1 MKEKSEH
8 SKIENEMQEM
18 LTQVLQIET
27 KGYWMVTQS
36 HMKILNSLV
45 KLNIW
50 TNVKTS
56 IIIILGGFF
65 TI

>member
-1 MKEKSEH
+1 
-8 SKIENEMQEM
+8 M

>member
-27 KGYWMVTQS
+27 EGCWMVTQS
-36 HMKILNSLV
+36 RMKFLNSLV
-45 KLNIW
+45 KLNIS
-50 TNVKTS
+50 TNVKIS

>member
-27 KGYWMVTQS
+27 EGCWMVTQS
-36 HMKILNSLV
+36 RMKILNSLV
-45 KLNIW
+45 KLNIS
-50 TNVKTS
+50 TNVKIS

>member
-27 KGYWMVTQS
+27 KGCWMVTQS
-36 HMKILNSLV
+36 RMKILNSLV
-45 KLNIW
+45 KLNIS
-50 TNVKTS
+50 TNVKIS
-56 IIIILGGFF
+56 IIINVGGFF

>member
-8 SKIENEMQEM
+8 SKLENEMQEM

-27 KGYWMVTQS
+27 KGCWMVTQS
-36 HMKILNSLV
+36 RMKILNSLV
-45 KLNIW
+45 KLNIS
-50 TNVKTS
+50 TNVKICF
-56 IIIILGGFF
+56 IINLGGFF

>member
-27 KGYWMVTQS
+27 KGCWMVTQS
-36 HMKILNSLV
+36 RMKILNSLV
-45 KLNIW
+45 KLNIS
-50 TNVKTS
+50 TNVKIS
-56 IIIILGGFF
+56 IIINLGGFF

>member
-8 SKIENEMQEM
+8 SKLENEMQEM

-27 KGYWMVTQS
+27 KGCWMVTQS
-36 HMKILNSLV
+36 RMKILNSLV

-50 TNVKTS
+50 KNVKTS
-56 IIIILGGFF
+56 IIIILCGFF

>member
-8 SKIENEMQEM
+8 SKLENEMQEM

-27 KGYWMVTQS
+27 KGCWMVTQTR
-36 HMKILNSLV
+36 MKILNSLV

-50 TNVKTS
+50 TNVKPV
-56 IIIILGGFF
+56 L
-65 TI
+65 

>member
-8 SKIENEMQEM
+8 LKIENEMQKM

-27 KGYWMVTQS
+27 EGCWMVTQS
-36 HMKILNSLV
+36 RMKILNSLV
-45 KLNIW
+45 KLNIS
-50 TNVKTS
+50 TNVKIS

>member
-8 SKIENEMQEM
+8 SKLENEMQEM

-27 KGYWMVTQS
+27 KGCWMVTQS
-36 HMKILNSLV
+36 RMKILNSLV

-50 TNVKTS
+50 KNVKTS
-56 IIIILGGFF
+56 IITILCGFF

>member
-8 SKIENEMQEM
+8 SEIENEMQEM
-18 LTQVLQIET
+18 LTQVLQMET
-27 KGYWMVTQS
+27 KGCWMVTQS

>member
-8 SKIENEMQEM
+8 SKLENEMQEM

-27 KGYWMVTQS
+27 KGCWMVTQS
-36 HMKILNSLV
+36 RMKILNSLV

-50 TNVKTS
+50 TNVINWLFPFKFL
-56 IIIILGGFF
+56 I
-65 TI
+65 